1 MTIGWGRTGCAR
13 PKRGPVRMRRGMK
26 GSWMLRKLIRVKK
39 SPGFASGEEWTPV
52 GTASSLKSE
61 IRNPRADCKSP
72 VDERFL
78 GYLSWVL
85 PSPFPSRIFCH
96 PFFARIRDGDA
107 MRSLNQPASRNRRT
121 RQQKKVGKKWMAKN
135 EAHRSLKKL
144 QNLRR
149 DFKSPSFRRPAP
161 SNYTNRLI
169 GSDSAFCNCLPK
181 SETNPKPEVRRAPV
195 RTNVIRISDFELF
208 SGFGFRIS

>member
-1 MTIGWGRTGCAR
+1 M
-13 PKRGPVRMRRGMK
+13 
-26 GSWMLRKLIRVKK
+26 
-39 SPGFASGEEWTPV
+39 SG
-52 GTASSLKSE
+52 
-61 IRNPRADCKSP
+61 ADCKSP

-135 EAHRSLKKL
+135 EAPRSLKKL
-144 QNLRR
+144 QNLRG

-161 SNYTNRLI
+161 SNYTKRLL
-169 GSDSAFCNCLPK
+169 GSDSAFCNCLPSFK
-181 SETNPKPEVRRAPV
+181 FQIGLVWNSEFDIWNLLLGLFLRPADANCPCGTTFTAIEGAFEVDS
-195 RTNVIRISDFELF
+195 TF
-208 SGFGFRIS
+208 

>member
-1 MTIGWGRTGCAR
+1 M
-13 PKRGPVRMRRGMK
+13 
-26 GSWMLRKLIRVKK
+26 
-39 SPGFASGEEWTPV
+39 SG
-52 GTASSLKSE
+52 
-61 IRNPRADCKSP
+61 ADCKSP

-135 EAHRSLKKL
+135 EAPRSLKKL
-144 QNLRR
+144 QSLRC
-149 DFKSPSFRRPAP
+149 DFKSPRFRRPAP
-161 SNYTNRLI
+161 SNYTNRLL
-169 GSDSAFCNCLPK
+169 GSDSAFCNCLSK
-181 SETNPKPEVRRAPV
+181 SEIRMASG
-195 RTNVIRISDFELF
+195 RTEALRTSGFGFVSDFGLRISDFWSKRAMSAGSAEDPHPALSSKRF
-208 SGFGFRIS
+208 H